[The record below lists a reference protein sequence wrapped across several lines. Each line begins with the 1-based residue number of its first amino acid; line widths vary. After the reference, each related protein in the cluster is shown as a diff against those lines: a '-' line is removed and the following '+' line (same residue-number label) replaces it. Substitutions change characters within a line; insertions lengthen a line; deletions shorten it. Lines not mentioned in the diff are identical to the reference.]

1 MTLGDAVET
10 RTDKRAMALGFGKRR
25 SAVFWAWWYG
35 AVLAITGTADVTLSV
50 FFGQTPDR
58 GVLVLILGIIVS
70 GLGWLVTCR
79 ARFSSKLPKPAA
91 DAARLEQA
99 IPMYPIAL
107 KVCLIITAVL
117 VAGLALFKP
126 GGTSPEGIPLLGVV
140 AAAGLSIAAGM
151 AYSGRLKTNSSELY
165 GRWLERP

>member
-1 MTLGDAVET
+1 MI
-10 RTDKRAMALGFGKRR
+10 LGF
-25 SAVFWAWWYG
+25 
-35 AVLAITGTADVTLSV
+35 VT
-50 FFGQTPDR
+50 
-58 GVLVLILGIIVS
+58 S

-140 AAAGLSIAAGM
+140 AAAAGLSIAAGM
-151 AYSGRLKTNSSELY
+151 AYSGRLMTNSSELY